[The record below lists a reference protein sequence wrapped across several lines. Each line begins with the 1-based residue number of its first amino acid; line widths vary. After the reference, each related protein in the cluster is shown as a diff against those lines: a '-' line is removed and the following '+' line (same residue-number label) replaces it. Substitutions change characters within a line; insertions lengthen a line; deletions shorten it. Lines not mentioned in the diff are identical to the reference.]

1 MTIHNAR
8 LRFSQKS
15 DDPIRHERTRTIKKT
30 IQAGTP
36 KFPTQTLLLYFG
48 TEQRITLTIWHRN
61 LNHTR
66 PAVDTEV
73 DSGSQKLSKGAA

>member
-1 MTIHNAR
+1 MHDYGLVRSQMTPSGTSAHV
-8 LRFSQKS
+8 
-15 DDPIRHERTRTIKKT
+15 
-30 IQAGTP
+30 QAGTP

-66 PAVDTEV
+66 PAVDTAV
-73 DSGSQKLSKGAA
+73 DSGSQKVSKGAA